1 MTKKTNR
8 TDRQNEDV
16 QRPIREEEGIVIK
29 NTGNLYLVRTDDNED
44 FSSTAKG
51 RFRLQGI
58 RSTSPVVVG
67 DRVKIEVQQDGSSYI
82 TEIFDRKNYIVRKA
96 SKLSKHSHILAANID
111 LALLCVTIKS
121 PETTTIF
128 IDRFL
133 VTAEAYRV
141 PVYLVFNKIDLYDE
155 EDMEYVEALIYLYE
169 TIGYKCIKASC
180 VTKQGI
186 GEIDSLVNGKITL
199 FAGHS
204 GVGKSS
210 IINDLQSESKQKVGD
225 ISEYHDMGMH
235 TTTFSEMIELDNGG
249 YVIDTP
255 GIKGFGTIDMSAEEV
270 SHYFPE
276 IFKISSKCRFNNC
289 MHLNEPE
296 CAVLE
301 AVDSHFISE
310 SRYNSYMNILEDL
323 NDEKYR

>member
-96 SKLSKHSHILAANID
+96 SKLSKHSHILAVNID

-310 SRYNSYMNILEDL
+310 SRYNSYLNILEDL